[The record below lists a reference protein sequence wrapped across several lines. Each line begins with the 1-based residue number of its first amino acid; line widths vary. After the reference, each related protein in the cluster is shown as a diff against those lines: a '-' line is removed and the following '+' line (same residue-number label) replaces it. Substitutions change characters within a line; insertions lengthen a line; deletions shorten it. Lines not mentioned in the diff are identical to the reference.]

1 MDEAATVASLL
12 DHKGRDVYTI
22 SPENTV
28 YEAIERLAERN
39 VGALLVMDGNR
50 LMGVF
55 SERDYTRKIA
65 LQGRNSKETRVY
77 EIISGRV
84 VSATPSTTVPECLR
98 LMSENRV
105 RHLPILEGENLVGVI
120 SVGDLVNWIIRS
132 QRAQIEQLHSY
143 IAGGYPG

>member
-1 MDEAATVASLL
+1 MEETATVAALL
-12 DHKGRDVYTI
+12 DLKGRDVYTI

-39 VGALLVMDGNR
+39 VGALLVMDGNH
-50 LMGVF
+50 LTGVF
-55 SERDYTRKIA
+55 SERDYTRKVA

-77 EIISGRV
+77 EIITGRII
-84 VSATPSTTVPECLR
+84 SAAPSTTIPDCLR
-98 LMSENRV
+98 LMAENRV

-132 QRAQIEQLHSY
+132 QRAQIEQLSSY